1 MLLCFASKAAMH
13 TEARPHPA
21 PKHDAWLANRRQWT
35 TEWVLPTT
43 PQRLVDR
50 QRSRAYVG
58 QFSADGE
65 LFYGAS
71 LLPASLWSLPGSM
84 WRDWVPALLSEL
96 EPQRPAFRAAAAAS
110 TGGKGDVVSAA

>member
-1 MLLCFASKAAMH
+1 MRLLPALLSRLLQSEQKH
-13 TEARPHPA
+13 T
-21 PKHDAWLANRRQWT
+21 DAWLVNRRQWT

-65 LFYGAS
+65 LFYGGAW
-71 LLPASLWSLPGSM
+71 LPNPL
-84 WRDWVPALLSEL
+84 
-96 EPQRPAFRAAAAAS
+96 
-110 TGGKGDVVSAA
+110 